1 MAAWLCPTM
10 RSISWVPLATVS
22 ALLVVLG
29 VWLERWPEDLVGM
42 AAAAVAAA
50 IVAGLHDPAAALL
63 SAMPTSAVVRQARR
77 LVLLVPAA
85 LTVWLTTTGGP
96 VLGVVALTAV
106 GVAVSVRAGVPL
118 GVAAPLAWVLFAW
131 TAGFDWELR

>member
-63 SAMPTSAVVRQARR
+63 SAMPISAVVRQARR